1 MGWGGVGDLV
11 SCVVVGVLGLIS
23 VGDIRQYGVGGG

>member
-11 SCVVVGVLGLIS
+11 TLHKSRVRLKE
-23 VGDIRQYGVGGG
+23 VGGVVLCTVERV